1 MIPRAEW
8 VALFVPAGMRTKRL
22 TNPPYVLQTP
32 LFELNVY
39 HLGRNFSN
47 VNNFAGMKLEENQVQ
62 VLWSQK
68 EMEVEKIKDDW
79 TLVER
84 TLMRGDIVVLGD
96 DTNGQMGTVTEVHS
110 FVELEHVY
118 GNDKPIY
125 RGVPAVML
133 YPSSEWRFELA
144 VARNGWIGS
153 VSRFCWR
160 LRIKLETSETI
171 VTVDTW
177 SMGEAPITLLRRSSH
192 FLKDQPAEGRFL
204 VGTTVAISTSSHL
217 ENVEGDANW
226 IVPASARTEFP
237 DAMSSIHEPDRNL
250 YALGLIVSSELS
262 GVIVSWADHA
272 QGGAVGNTR
281 PHCHQ
286 SVHDIS
292 VVDPYFCNSIGRYE
306 LSWATPQIRQNYVDR
321 DYFYFPDGS
330 RIPCSLIADHHD
342 KSAAKTLKSLQE
354 AASKA
359 ENGKDSTGSSETA
372 PGSSQSESQSS
383 EATDSNPG
391 SSSEA
396 PTQDTSFP
404 PVFNPSLSSTAK
416 KPILSFQHLAEPS
429 AFPSKF
435 VKISDTSIT
444 TRFTNHPSKTD
455 STTTGTYERVMTD
468 YEYSRRLAPLMSP
481 HAIEK
486 GGLGYVEDDLV
497 YVRSVTCFVDVQW
510 QDGRTTRKHLSTE
523 LLPYL
528 ILGDTDFQPNDYI
541 QSVPTTV
548 EETEKSRLA
557 VTQSVDHVN
566 RVATVWWVEEDS
578 IEPHVSIYMLE
589 DADDKYHYR
598 LGYFVLRVLLSHE
611 TRFEGTV
618 GLVDN
623 MDDRGRVYV
632 LWIEGTSG
640 WYYPC
645 QLMPFDMADYDLTP
659 PDDVTSPSENLVRGD
674 RTQDDEII
682 YLTRPYILHPE
693 HEDENEWE
701 SESLAGENTDVSREV
716 LYSYNNEEEAEE
728 SSIVDEYGAY
738 LDTDSD
744 SDNEEEEEEQDSDD
758 EESGEDGDSNENGS
772 TTDDSETQ
780 ADGDA
785 RFDIGESSEL
795 YSDLNGKGEMSEEQL
810 IAMSIAESLKTFRD
824 EQKKTVDPSHDTD
837 KTSDEETE
845 EADEEVSPLAPF
857 RFSDA
862 VPTNHQYRTFSS
874 PTSSALPKLAL
885 KEWNLLQTA
894 TLDGAYVIAY
904 EDRVDLFRFLILGA
918 HGTPFY
924 LSWFMFDVRLD
935 SNHPAHPPRVHFHSL
950 GPKLHPNLYEDG
962 NVCLSLLGT
971 WNGEGVE
978 MWDPDV
984 SNILQVVL
992 SIQGLILGVKEPYYL
1007 EAGYDRHRGTPEGT
1021 ANSLVYNERS
1031 FLLSVQQMKK
1041 LIERPPPEFRELI
1054 LDSFRKN
1061 RHIILELENA
1071 LSQDPE
1077 VLAKVDM
1084 TMFGLPKG
1092 PPSLGFVSAFKS
1104 IFPSVKKVL
1113 ESI

>member
-1 MIPRAEW
+1 ME
-8 VALFVPAGMRTKRL
+8 
-22 TNPPYVLQTP
+22 
-32 LFELNVY
+32 
-39 HLGRNFSN
+39 
-47 VNNFAGMKLEENQVQ
+47 LEENEVQ

-84 TLMRGDIVVLGD
+84 TLMRGDIVVLGA

-110 FVELEHVY
+110 FVELGHVY
-118 GNDKPIY
+118 GDDKPIY
-125 RGVPAVML
+125 RCVPAVML

-160 LRIKLETSETI
+160 LRVKLETSETI

-177 SMGEAPITLLRRSSH
+177 SMGSLPIPLLRRTSH
-192 FLKDQPAEGRFL
+192 LLKDQPAEGRFL
-204 VGTTVAISTSSHL
+204 VGTTVAISTSSLL
-217 ENVEGDANW
+217 ENLEGDTNW
-226 IVPASARTEFP
+226 IAPASARTDFP
-237 DAMSSIHEPDRNL
+237 EAMSTIPESERSS

-272 QGGAVGNTR
+272 QGDCAGSTR
-281 PHCHQ
+281 PYAHQ

-306 LSWATPQIRQNYVDR
+306 LSWATPEIRKDYVDR
-321 DYFYFPDGS
+321 DHFYFPDGTRLPRS
-330 RIPCSLIADHHD
+330 IIADHHD
-342 KSAAKTLKSLQE
+342 KAVAKTLKATQDAKSQ
-354 AASKA
+354 A
-359 ENGKDSTGSSETA
+359 ENGKESTGSSESVES
-372 PGSSQSESQSS
+372 SSQSEAAPGS
-383 EATDSNPG
+383 TDSSNDTSA

-396 PTQDTSFP
+396 QPQDTSFP
-404 PVFNPSLSSTAK
+404 PIFTPPPAGSITL
-416 KPILSFQHLAEPS
+416 KPIPSFQQFAEAVPS
-429 AFPSKF
+429 RPKS
-435 VKISDTSIT
+435 VKISDTAIT
-444 TRFTNHPSKTD
+444 TRYTKHPSPTD
-455 STTTGTYERVMTD
+455 STTTGSYERVMTD
-468 YEYSRRLAPLMSP
+468 YEYSRRLAPLMAP
-481 HAIEK
+481 YAVER
-486 GGLGYVEDDLV
+486 GALGYVEDDLV
-497 YVRSVTCFVDVQW
+497 YVASVTCFVDVQW
-510 QDGRTTRKHLSTE
+510 QDGRTTRKHLSTD

-548 EETEKSRLA
+548 EEAEKSRLA

-589 DADDKYHYR
+589 DADAKYHYR

-623 MDDRGRVYV
+623 MDDRGRIYV
-632 LWIEGTSG
+632 LWVEGTSG

-645 QLMPFDMADYDLTP
+645 QLMPFDMADYDLTADEATSN
-659 PDDVTSPSENLVRGD
+659 DDLLRGYI
-674 RTQDDEII
+674 QDDQIR
-682 YLTRPYILHPE
+682 YLTRPFISHLE

-701 SESLAGENTDVSREV
+701 SESLADENTELSREV
-716 LYSYNNEEEAEE
+716 LYSCNDEDGEA
-728 SSIVDEYGAY
+728 SSVRDEYGNEY
-738 LDTDSD
+738 LDTDSED
-744 SDNEEEEEEQDSDD
+744 EDESAEEEEEQEVDDDENDGDESSDAEEDSDGD
-758 EESGEDGDSNENGS
+758 IPVVEDDK
-772 TTDDSETQ
+772 
-780 ADGDA
+780 
-785 RFDIGESSEL
+785 FDIGESSEL
-795 YSDLNGKGEMSEEQL
+795 YSDLNGKGEMNEDQL
-810 IAMSIAESLKTFRD
+810 LALSIAESLKTFRD
-824 EQKKTVDPSHDTD
+824 EQKKQTGARHDKDDKEGETD
-837 KTSDEETE
+837 DEEDSEASDKESE
-845 EADEEVSPLAPF
+845 EDEESSPLAPF
-857 RFSDA
+857 RFSDE
-862 VPTNHQYRTFSS
+862 VPTNHHYRTYSS
-874 PTSSALPKLAL
+874 SASSALPKLAL
-885 KEWNLLQTA
+885 KEWHLLQTA

-924 LSWFMFDVRLD
+924 LSWFMFDVHLD

-978 MWDPDV
+978 VWDPQA

-1041 LIERPPPEFRELI
+1041 LIERPPPEFCELI

-1061 RHIILELENA
+1061 RHIILALESA

-1077 VLAKVDM
+1077 VLANVDM